1 MLDVKDAIRSR
12 YRREIQQK
20 QRQANALSIEVC
32 LDAEAES
39 DVIALAEAALALDAA
54 IQLLDDAKARLRH
67 SAGATPYTVPS
78 IPGEKADPL
87 FSPLTD

>member
-20 QRQANALSIEVC
+20 QREASALSIEVY
-32 LDAEAES
+32 LDAETET
-39 DVIALAEAALALDAA
+39 DVIALAEASLTLDTA
-54 IQLLDDAKARLRH
+54 IGLLDEAKAKLRQ
-67 SAGATPYTVPS
+67 SAGTTPSTVPS
-78 IPGEKADPL
+78 ISSEKADPL